1 MIGERKRGEKG
12 EGALLTLCDF
22 LEVEKLTVVN
32 MRSVIGILD
41 HFRIDGLKFRISLAP
56 HK

>member
-12 EGALLTLCDF
+12 EGALFPLCDF
-22 LEVEKLTVVN
+22 LKVEKLMVVN